1 MAIFKQYKIK
11 EEEIERFWF
20 YMTIQEEPEFTA
32 FQGHTEPQFLWKYMV
47 TTGTTHSKKVVNW
60 GGKNKQGSK

>member
-32 FQGHTEPQFLWKYMV
+32 FQGHTEPQFL
-47 TTGTTHSKKVVNW
+47 
-60 GGKNKQGSK
+60 